1 MSWFW
6 NGSSSTS
13 SDSRY
18 HTTTPERSLSEQV
31 QALTTINAKLQSEL
45 YEQHMVIK
53 RLGEILMSA
62 LPATQAEQIRDLL
75 RSKNMYDIYGW

>member
-1 MSWFW
+1 
-6 NGSSSTS
+6 
-13 SDSRY
+13 
-18 HTTTPERSLSEQV
+18 
-31 QALTTINAKLQSEL
+31 
-45 YEQHMVIK
+45 MVIK